1 MHGNK
6 DIITVSDH
14 LDGYKVVF
22 FVKYISAV
30 LQAAMVSE
38 KNTF

>member
-22 FVKYISAV
+22 FVKYISV
-30 LQAAMVSE
+30 TGCNGVR